1 MGTDNA
7 NEMPDKLPSETPA
20 AVAGKN
26 RPPLP
31 RRASY
36 EQLSP
41 FQRFYLLFITVA
53 VLGPFVPLV
62 IASFAFRWNW
72 PNLLPSTWWWQAR
85 AGARL
90 PIAWD
95 YVFSPFS
102 RVLESTLNTVGI
114 ALVVTVI
121 CVAISLPAARVIARE
136 RFPGKSLIEFF
147 LLTPL
152 IVPEIAVGL
161 GILITFIQLGLAGS
175 YPGIILAHLIPTIP
189 YMVRVLTSVFQ
200 GLSSD
205 YEEQARVLG
214 AGPWRTIWY
223 VTLPM
228 ILPGV
233 LAGSLFAFLI
243 SSNIFLLTFF
253 IGRGSI
259 ETLPT
264 LLFSRVAGGGALDPV
279 SAGVALLVSVPG
291 IVLLLITER
300 FIKEE
305 VFAKGFGG

>member
-1 MGTDNA
+1 MFRSFKEN
-7 NEMPDKLPSETPA
+7 
-20 AVAGKN
+20 
-26 RPPLP
+26 
-31 RRASY
+31 
-36 EQLSP
+36 LSP
-41 FQRFYLLFITVA
+41 FQRFYITFVSIA
-53 VLGPFVPLV
+53 VLGPFIPLG

-72 PNLLPSTWWWQAR
+72 PNLLPSTWWLEAR
-85 AGARL
+85 DESRRL
-90 PIAWD
+90 LAWD
-95 YVFSPFS
+95 YVFSPVS
-102 RVLESTLNTVGI
+102 RVLEATGNTIII
-114 ALVVTVI
+114 ALIVTAI
-121 CVAISLPAARVIARE
+121 CTLISLPAARVLAKEKFR
-136 RFPGKSLIEFF
+136 GKSFIEFF

-175 YPGIILAHLIPTIP
+175 FIGIIIVHLIPTLP

-214 AGPWRTIWY
+214 ASPAKTLWH

-228 ILPGV
+228 ILPGII
-233 LAGSLFAFLI
+233 AGGLFAFLI

-253 IGRGSI
+253 VGRGSI
-259 ETLPT
+259 DTLPT
-264 LLFSRVAGGGALDPV
+264 LLFSKVSSGASLDPV
-279 SAGVALLVSVPG
+279 GAGIAIIVSIPGIILLV
-291 IVLLLITER
+291 ITER